1 MAGSRWNIAVEQIPA
16 EDGLDVHLSE
26 QPSFFDFNQEDVFW
40 REPIEWSGT
49 IQRFGADIY
58 CRGTS
63 RADIVQPCSRCLK
76 DVSLTLKVGATFFF
90 VPDRSVEGEGNEEV
104 EVASEESDM
113 YLYDGGEVGLR
124 EPVRDSLIM
133 AVPLQPFCRE
143 DCQGLCSRCGADL
156 NDGPCGCAPEA
167 VDPRWEV
174 LARARLRGP
183 LSTEKG

>member
-1 MAGSRWNIAVEQIPA
+1 MAGSRWNVGVDQIP
-16 EDGLDVHLSE
+16 EDGLDLHLSE
-26 QPSFFDFNQEDVFW
+26 LSSFFDFNQEDVSW

-58 CRGTS
+58 CRGAS
-63 RADIVQPCSRCLK
+63 RAEIALPCSRCLK
-76 DVSLTLKVGATFFF
+76 DVALALEVGATFSFI
-90 VPDRSVEGEGNEEV
+90 PARSAGGEGNEEV
-104 EVASEESDM
+104 EAASEEPDM
-113 YLYDGGEVGLR
+113 YLYDGGEVALR

-167 VDPRWEV
+167 VDPRWGA
-174 LARARLRGP
+174 LARLRGP